1 LKKLLK
7 MKNIK
12 FKINNKEVEGVE
24 GETILHVAR
33 RNNIKIPA
41 ACYHSDLEP
50 ETSCRLCL
58 ISIAGRKGLFT
69 SCSVEI
75 EEGMDVTTDS
85 PEIKEIR
92 KTNLELIFSQHIEK
106 CGNCV
111 RNYHCRLLSLAKE
124 CGIKISE
131 FKDRKQNFPKYQFG
145 PSIIFD
151 SSKCIDCH
159 NCVAMC
165 DKQGV
170 GFLNVEEN
178 RNFWEVVPSKD
189 IEKDCIY
196 CGQCLI
202 HCPSGAFEEVSAV
215 SDVEKALEDKKKF
228 VVFQFAPSIRSS
240 LGEEFGLDYGTVV
253 TGKMIAGIRKLGA
266 DRVFD
271 VSVGA
276 DVTTIEE
283 GGELIERL
291 TEKKGLPMFTSC
303 CPSWVKYVEFYYPQ
317 FIKNLTTVR
326 SPQIILGGLTKT
338 YLAEKEKINPKN
350 IVVVSIMPCT
360 SKKFEATREELNIDG
375 LKPID
380 YVLTTRELACLF
392 KKNNINLAELKD
404 EEPDTPWNKYTGAGV
419 IYGATGGVTESALR
433 TVYEKVTGKK
443 LKQIEFKELRGM
455 EGCREAVV
463 KIGDISVKIA
473 IINGLGNAKCL
484 LERLKENPSL
494 YDYVEVM
501 ACSGGCIGGGG
512 QPLPTDRE
520 IRKKRAMALY
530 GIDKEWGIRMAHESP
545 VVELLYKDF
554 FKNKKKIHEICH
566 THYSPKEKDK
576 IKIIK

>member
-1 LKKLLK
+1 

-12 FKINNKEVEGVE
+12 LKINGKEVDGFQ
-24 GETILHVAR
+24 GETILQVAR
-33 RNNIKIPA
+33 KNNIRIPT

-58 ISIAGRKGLFT
+58 ISIAGRRGLHT

-75 EEGMDVTTDS
+75 EEGMEVITDS
-85 PEIKEIR
+85 EEIKKIR

-106 CGNCV
+106 CGTCV
-111 RNYHCRLLSLAKE
+111 KNYHCRLLALAKE
-124 CGIKISE
+124 CGVKISE
-131 FKDRKQNFPKYQFG
+131 FKDRKGNFPKYQFG

-165 DKQGV
+165 KKQGV

-178 RNFWEVVPSKD
+178 GSFWEVVPSKD
-189 IEKDCIY
+189 EKIDCIY
-196 CGQCLI
+196 CGQCLM
-202 HCPSGAFEEVSAV
+202 HCPSGAFEEVSAIK
-215 SDVEKALEDKKKF
+215 DVETAIEDEKKF
-228 VVFQFAPSIRSS
+228 VVFQFAPSIRTS

-253 TGKMIAGIRKLGA
+253 TGKMVAGIRRLGA

-283 GGELIERL
+283 GGELMERL

-303 CPSWVKYVEFYYPQ
+303 CPSWVKFVELNYPE
-317 FIKNLTTVR
+317 FIGNLTTVR

-338 YLAEKEKINPKN
+338 YLAKKENIDPKN

-360 SKKFEATREELNIDG
+360 SKKFEAIREELYVDEM
-375 LKPID
+375 KPID
-380 YVLTTRELACLF
+380 YVLTTRELGCLL
-392 KKNNINLAELKD
+392 KKKKINLAELKD
-404 EEPDTPWNKYTGAGV
+404 EEPDGPWDKYTGAGV

-443 LKQIEFKELRGM
+443 LKQIEFKEVRGM
-455 EGCREAVV
+455 DGCREATV
-463 KIGDISVKIA
+463 KVGNIPVRIA
-473 IINGLGNAKCL
+473 LINGLGNAKNL
-484 LERLKENPSL
+484 LERLKKEPDL

-501 ACSGGCIGGGG
+501 TCPGGCVGGGG
-512 QPLPTDRE
+512 QPMPTDKE
-520 IRKKRAMALY
+520 IRKKRALSLY
-530 GIDKEWGIRMAHESP
+530 DIDKEWGIRLAHESP
-545 VVELLYKDF
+545 VVKLLYDDF
-554 FKNKKKIHEICH
+554 FKDKKMIHKICH
-566 THYSPKEKDK
+566 THYSPKQKDK

>member
-1 LKKLLK
+1 

-12 FKINNKEVEGVE
+12 LKINGKEVEGVS
-24 GETILHVAR
+24 GETVLQIAR

-58 ISIAGRKGLFT
+58 VSIIGRRGLQT

-75 EEGMDVTTDS
+75 EEGMEVITDS
-85 PEIKEIR
+85 EEIKKIR

-106 CGNCV
+106 CGTCV

-124 CGIKISE
+124 CGVKISE
-131 FKDRKQNFPKYQFG
+131 FKDRKGNFPKYQFG

-165 DKQGV
+165 KKQGV

-178 RNFWEVVPSKD
+178 GTFWEVAPSKD
-189 IEKDCIY
+189 EKIDCIY

-202 HCPSGAFEEVSAV
+202 HCPSGAFEEVNAIK
-215 SDVEKALEDKKKF
+215 DVEEAIGDEKKF
-228 VVFQFAPSIRSS
+228 VVFQFAPSIRTS
-240 LGEEFGLDYGTVV
+240 LGEEFGLDYGAVV
-253 TGKMIAGIRKLGA
+253 TGKMIAGIRKLGV

-303 CPSWVKYVEFYYPQ
+303 CPSWVKFVELNYPE
-317 FIKNLTTVR
+317 FIPNLTTVR

-338 YLAEKEKINPKN
+338 YLAEKENINPKN
-350 IVVVSIMPCT
+350 IIVVSVMPCT
-360 SKKFEATREELNIDG
+360 SKKFEAIREELYVDG
-375 LKPID
+375 MKPID
-380 YVLTTRELACLF
+380 YVLTTRELGCLL
-392 KKNNINLAELKD
+392 KKNKINLAELKD
-404 EEPDTPWNKYTGAGV
+404 EEPDGPWDKYTGAGV

-443 LKQIEFKELRGM
+443 LKQIEFKEVRGM
-455 EGCREAVV
+455 DGCREATV
-463 KIGDISVKIA
+463 KVGNIPVRIA
-473 IINGLGNAKCL
+473 LINGLGNAKNL
-484 LERLKENPSL
+484 LERLKKEPNL

-501 ACSGGCIGGGG
+501 TCPGGCVGGGG
-512 QPLPTDRE
+512 QPMPTDKE
-520 IRKKRAMALY
+520 IRKKRALSLY
-530 GIDKEWGIRMAHESP
+530 DIDKEWGIRLAHESP
-545 VVELLYKDF
+545 VVKLLYDEF
-554 FKNKKKIHEICH
+554 FKDKNIIHKICH
-566 THYSPKEKDK
+566 THYSPKQKDK

>member
-1 LKKLLK
+1 

-12 FKINNKEVEGVE
+12 LKINDKEVEGVL
-24 GETILHVAR
+24 GETVLQVAR
-33 RNNIKIPA
+33 RNNIRIPS

-50 ETSCRLCL
+50 ETSCRLCMV
-58 ISIAGRKGLFT
+58 SITGRKGLHT

-75 EEGMDVTTDS
+75 EEGMEVITDS
-85 PEIKEIR
+85 PEIHKIR

-106 CGNCV
+106 CGTCV
-111 RNYHCRLLSLAKE
+111 KQYHCRLLALAKE

-131 FKDRKQNFPKYQFG
+131 FKDRKENFPKYQFG

-165 DKQGV
+165 KKQGV
-170 GFLNVEEN
+170 GFLNIEEN
-178 RNFWEVVPSKD
+178 GNFWEVTPSKD
-189 IEKDCIY
+189 EKIDCIY

-202 HCPSGAFEEVSAV
+202 HCPSGAFEEVNAIK
-215 SDVEKALEDKKKF
+215 DVEKALEDEGKF
-228 VVFQFAPSIRSS
+228 VIFQFAPSIRSS
-240 LGEEFGLDYGTVV
+240 LGEEFGLDYGAVV
-253 TGKMIAGIRKLGA
+253 TGKMVAGIRKLGA

-303 CPSWVKYVEFYYPQ
+303 CPSWVKYVELNYPQ
-317 FIKNLTTVR
+317 FISNLTTVR

-360 SKKFEATREELNIDG
+360 SKKFEATREELSVDG
-375 LKPID
+375 MKPID
-380 YVLTTRELACLF
+380 YVLTTRELGCLLKR
-392 KKNNINLAELKD
+392 KKIDLAGLKD
-404 EEPDTPWNKYTGAGV
+404 EEPDSPWDKYTGAGV

-443 LKQIEFKELRGM
+443 LKQIEFKEVRGM
-455 EGCREAVV
+455 EGCRDAVV
-463 KIGDISVKIA
+463 KIGDIPVRIA

-484 LERLKENPSL
+484 LEKLKEAPDL
-494 YDYVEVM
+494 YDYIEVM
-501 ACSGGCIGGGG
+501 ACPGGCIGGGG
-512 QPLPTDRE
+512 QPMPTDKD
-520 IRKKRAMALY
+520 IRKKRADALY
-530 GIDKEWGIRMAHESP
+530 DIDKGWGMRLAHESP
-545 VVELLYKDF
+545 VVKLLYDEF
-554 FKNKKKIHEICH
+554 FKDKNIIHKICH

>member
-1 LKKLLK
+1 

-12 FKINNKEVEGVE
+12 LKINGKEVEGVE
-24 GETILHVAR
+24 GETVLQIAR
-33 RNNIKIPA
+33 RNNIRIPA

-58 ISIAGRKGLFT
+58 VSIAGRKGLHT
-69 SCSVEI
+69 SCSVAI
-75 EEGMDVTTDS
+75 EEGMEVTTDS
-85 PEIKEIR
+85 PEIQKIR

-106 CGNCV
+106 CGTCV

-131 FKDRKQNFPKYQFG
+131 FEDRKKGFPKYQFG

-165 DKQGV
+165 QNQGV
-170 GFLNVEEN
+170 SFLNVEEN
-178 RNFWEVVPSKD
+178 GKFWEVIPSK
-189 IEKDCIY
+189 EENRDCIY

-202 HCPSGAFEEVSAV
+202 HCPSGAFEEVSAIK
-215 SDVEKALEDKKKF
+215 DVEAALGDKKKF

-240 LGEEFGLDYGTVV
+240 LGEEFGMDYGETV
-253 TGKMIAGIRKLGA
+253 TGKMVAGIRKLGA

-303 CPSWVKYVEFYYPQ
+303 CPSWVKYVEFNYPQ
-317 FIKNLTTVR
+317 FIGNLTTVR

-338 YLAEKEKINPKN
+338 YLAEKENIDPKN

-360 SKKFEATREELNIDG
+360 SKKFEATREELNVDG
-375 LKPID
+375 MKPID
-380 YVLTTRELACLF
+380 YVLTTRELGCLM
-392 KKNNINLAELKD
+392 KKQKIDLAEMKD
-404 EEPDTPWNKYTGAGV
+404 EEPDSPWDKYTGAGV

-443 LKQIEFKELRGM
+443 LKQIEFKEVRGM
-455 EGCREAVV
+455 EGCRDAVV
-463 KIGDISVKIA
+463 KIGDIPVRIA

-484 LERLKENPSL
+484 MEKLKENPDL

-501 ACSGGCIGGGG
+501 ACPGGCIGGGG
-512 QPLPTDRE
+512 QPMPTDKE
-520 IRKKRAMALY
+520 IRRKRAEALY
-530 GIDKEWGIRMAHESP
+530 GIDKQWGMRLAHESP
-545 VVELLYKDF
+545 VVKLLYDEF
-554 FKNKKKIHEICH
+554 FKDKNVIHKICH